1 MVSSNRE
8 GRHDV
13 GRVTSLMR
21 RGYALLIGAA
31 ITLVVFHELTSL
43 FTHDHTHGGG
53 PGLIPEL
60 HSADLVWAAPAI
72 AVGIG
77 VGVSLVV
84 ASASQAG
91 IAMLERFGLPGLGAD
106 ARARANGLAW
116 GAIAMLGVHF
126 TGAAFDVVPGG
137 HTVAAIGLG
146 VVLCLGTARLHRV
159 AIEHEAYRT
168 FNLIAMLLAAGSLAS
183 MSLTPTGAW
192 WTHNFST
199 LGTSDDVA
207 AACFNI
213 AIVVSGAGMAAMS
226 GGLTRAVADVRFG
239 VRRGG
244 LTTMRVLIVLI
255 GVSLMGVGLF
265 PIDGDSTIHN
275 AAALGAAVSFAV
287 LAMGVQLWARRLPR
301 TLVVASY
308 ASIVV
313 EVAAMVAYDGLGVF
327 NLTVF
332 EIVAFTLV
340 FAWLIALVAITHAS
354 PVATDAAAAP
364 HLAARRP
371 GGSHVPAH
379 GGRRRIATVAHPGAG
394 VGPASRPVPRPPA
407 TRPAPRRPDRRDR
420 PPVPVGMPSSGL
432 VDAPSPAGA
441 GMRWGDERVVM
452 SGRVAR
458 GIRRWPGLAMEER
471 MQDTV
476 KIERN
481 DAAERYE
488 LTLDGERVGFA
499 QYHATPG
506 RIVFTH
512 TVVEPEHEGQG
523 LGSRLAKFV
532 LDDAVA
538 RGDRIVPRCPFIAAY
553 LREHPG
559 YEASVDWPA

>member
-1 MVSSNRE
+1 
-8 GRHDV
+8 
-13 GRVTSLMR
+13 MR

-43 FTHDHTHGGG
+43 FTRGHAHGGS
-53 PGLIPEL
+53 LALVPEM
-60 HSADLVWAAPAI
+60 HGADLVWAAPAI
-72 AVGIG
+72 AAGIG
-77 VGVSLVV
+77 VGVSLLV
-84 ASASQAG
+84 ASASEAG
-91 IAMLERFGLPGLGAD
+91 IVMLERFGLPGLGAD

-137 HTVAAIGLG
+137 HTVAAIVLG
-146 VVLCLGTARLHRV
+146 VVLCLGTARLHRL
-159 AIEHEAYRT
+159 AIAHEAYRT

-199 LGTSDDVA
+199 LGTSDDMA

-255 GVSLMGVGLF
+255 GISLMGVGLF
-265 PIDGDSTIHN
+265 PIDGDSTVHN

-287 LAMGVQLWARRLPR
+287 LAMGVQLWARRLPL

-308 ASIVV
+308 ASIGI
-313 EVAAMVAYDGLGVF
+313 EVGAMVAYDRLGVF

-354 PVATDAAAAP
+354 PGSTDAAAGP
-364 HLAARRP
+364 HLAVRRP

-379 GGRRRIATVAHPGAG
+379 GGRRRIATLARPGAAT
-394 VGPASRPVPRPPA
+394 GPASRTVRTPA
-407 TRPAPRRPDRRDR
+407 PRPAPRRPERRDR
-420 PPVPVGMPSSGL
+420 PPVPAGVPSPDLAG
-432 VDAPSPAGA
+432 VPSPARA
-441 GMRWGDERVVM
+441 GMRRGAERVVM

-458 GIRRWPGLAMEER
+458 GIRRWPDLAMEEL
-471 MQDTV
+471 MHDTV

-488 LTLDGERVGFA
+488 LTVDGETVGFA
-499 QYHATPG
+499 QYRATPG

-512 TVVEPEHEGQG
+512 TVIEPDHEGKG

-532 LDDAVA
+532 IDDAIA

>member
-1 MVSSNRE
+1 
-8 GRHDV
+8 
-13 GRVTSLMR
+13 MR

-43 FTHDHTHGGG
+43 FTHGHVHGAGV
-53 PGLIPEL
+53 GLIHEV

-72 AVGIG
+72 AAGIA
-77 VGVSLVV
+77 VGVSLLV

-91 IAMLERFGLPGLGAD
+91 IVMLERFGLPGLGAD
-106 ARARANGLAW
+106 ARSRANGLAW

-137 HTVAAIGLG
+137 HTVAAIVLG
-146 VVLCLGTARLHRV
+146 VLLCLGTAKLHRM

-226 GGLTRAVADVRFG
+226 RGLTRAVAEVRFG

-244 LTTMRVLIVLI
+244 LATMRVLIVLI
-255 GVSLMGVGLF
+255 GFSLMGVGLF
-265 PIDGDSTIHN
+265 PIDGDSTVHN
-275 AAALGAAVSFAV
+275 AAALGAAVSFGV
-287 LAMGVQLWARRLPR
+287 LAMGVQLWARRLPL
-301 TLVVASY
+301 TLVVMSY

-313 EVAAMVAYDGLGVF
+313 EVLAMIAYDGLGVF

-354 PVATDAAAAP
+354 PVATDAATAE
-364 HLAARRP
+364 HLATRRP
-371 GGSHVPAH
+371 LGSHVPSH
-379 GGRRRIATVAHPGAG
+379 GRRRRIATVTHPGIA
-394 VGPASRPVPRPPA
+394 PAHAVRSVPGPPA
-407 TRPAPRRPDRRDR
+407 RTTSKPPSHRTSERRDR
-420 PPVPVGMPSSGL
+420 SPVAARV
-432 VDAPSPAGA
+432 PSPAPA
-441 GMRWGDERVVM
+441 GMRWDSERVEV
-452 SGRVAR
+452 SERLAR
-458 GIRRWPGLAMEER
+458 GIRRWPDLAMEETHAGQR
-471 MQDTV
+471 QD
-476 KIERN
+476 R
-481 DAAERYE
+481 
-488 LTLDGERVGFA
+488 A
-499 QYHATPG
+499 QRRGRAVRTHPRRRARRLRAVPHEPGPHRLHAHRG
-506 RIVFTH
+506 RT
-512 TVVEPEHEGQG
+512 
-523 LGSRLAKFV
+523 RA
-532 LDDAVA
+532 
-538 RGDRIVPRCPFIAAY
+538 
-553 LREHPG
+553 
-559 YEASVDWPA
+559 